1 MKNARSHPIPP
12 WLIYGVLYFLSA
24 YGGWYLTTPDEVI
37 FPFWFAA
44 GFALVGTLLHGYRV
58 LLGIWLGACGA
69 LLLHGL
75 PAMTSGIIALGE
87 VASAFIAVLMLH
99 RVGPPYKLLRA
110 TRHLI
115 YFLLFAVLIAPVA
128 SAASAV
134 SSLFFSGLN
143 DIDKL
148 LQNGLTWWLSE
159 AAGIILITPLM
170 LAWITQKGALFP
182 NRRIEGLLLTA
193 TTLLIGGLVSGEL
206 FPSTFNHYPISYL
219 PFPLLAWVAIRFRHR
234 ATTTILL
241 LIACFALWGTYSGQG
256 PFVRENWDEAVRL
269 LQIYIVIMSA
279 TTLIFRA
286 ITSERQ
292 QVMNRLTLAA
302 KVISHT
308 PDGIIVT
315 NPKGTIISAN
325 PAFFS
330 TTGFRQNEVL
340 GKPIRH
346 LTSVHHSR
354 NFFTRVW
361 EQAKKNDHWEGEI
374 WSRNRMGEIVPQWLI
389 LNAIRNNNQDVTHYL
404 GIYSDVSRQKQVQ
417 ERIHRLAYYDVLTGL
432 PNRQLF
438 TDRLN
443 QAIKYA
449 GRHTSRLALFFL
461 DLDRF
466 KNINDTLGHSIG
478 DRVLQLTSE
487 RLSECVR
494 QTDTLSRLGGD
505 EFTIIVQD
513 VNEDFDTI
521 LVAEKVIKAFRNP
534 LLVDEHEL
542 FLTPSIGISLFPDDG
557 DTSEELIKH
566 ADTAMYQAKEL
577 GGNGFQFFAADMS
590 DPIRW
595 NLTVETALR
604 RAIEQSN
611 IQVLYQPQFELRS
624 GNIVGLEALARWHHK
639 GTEET
644 PPDVFIKV
652 AEDTGLIHRLGDLIL
667 EIACKQSVQWRKEGI
682 ANLRIAVNI
691 SPLQLKQDEFS
702 NRLRRIVDTTGAT
715 PQQIE
720 LEITETTLMENAGLM
735 ENLLTQFSAQ
745 GFQIAVDDF
754 GTGYSSLS
762 YLKRL
767 SIDRIKIDQSF
778 IRDIPGDSN
787 DTAICSAI
795 ISMAHSLKLNVIAE
809 GVETDRQMDFL
820 RRERCDEIQGYL
832 FSQPV
837 SPKEVSEMIRQGY
850 WHTE

>member
-1 MKNARSHPIPP
+1 MSNAKSHSVPP
-12 WLIYGVLYFLSA
+12 WLSYGVLYFLAA
-24 YGGWYLTTPDEVI
+24 YAGWYLNTGGGVI
-37 FPFWFAA
+37 FPLWFAA
-44 GFALVGTLLHGYRV
+44 GFALAGTLIHGYSV
-58 LLGIWLGACGA
+58 LLGIWPAAFGA
-69 LLLHGL
+69 LLLYGL
-75 PAMTSGIIALGE
+75 PPLAGAMIALGA
-87 VASAFIAVLMLH
+87 VAGAFVAASLL
-99 RVGPPYKLLRA
+99 RRLSPAYKLLRA

-115 YFLLFAVLIAPVA
+115 YFLLIGGLIGPMFG
-128 SAASAV
+128 AAGAV
-134 SSLFFSGLN
+134 SGLFVTGHISFDGLLGN
-143 DIDKL
+143 WLD
-148 LQNGLTWWLSE
+148 WWLAE
-159 AAGIILITPLM
+159 AAGIVLITPLV
-170 LAWITQKGALFP
+170 LAWTTQKGAVFRH
-182 NRRIEGLLLTA
+182 RRIEGLILTA
-193 TTLLIGGLVSGEL
+193 AALLAVGLVFGEL
-206 FPSTFNHYPISYL
+206 LPGPVDNYPISYL
-219 PFPLLAWVAIRFRHR
+219 PFPLLAWAAIRFRHR
-234 ATTTILL
+234 ATTSMLL
-241 LIACFALWGTYSGQG
+241 LVACVALWGTYNGQG
-256 PFVRENWDEAVRL
+256 PFIRDEWIETLRL
-269 LQIYIVIMSA
+269 LQIYVLIITA
-279 TTLIFRA
+279 TTLVVRA

-330 TTGFRQNEVL
+330 TTGFQQHEVL
-340 GKPIRH
+340 GKPISH

-354 NFFTRVW
+354 NFFTRIW
-361 EQAKKNDHWEGEI
+361 EQAKETHHWEGEI
-374 WSRNRMGEIVPQWLI
+374 WSRNRAGEIVPQWLI
-389 LNAIRNNNQDVTHYL
+389 LNAIRNSHQDVTHYL

-417 ERIHRLAYYDVLTGL
+417 ERMHRLAYYDVLTGL

-449 GRHTSRLALFFL
+449 GRHASRLALFFL

-487 RLSECVR
+487 RLAECVR

-521 LVAEKVIKAFRNP
+521 LVAEKIVKAFRAP

-542 FLTPSIGISLFPDDG
+542 FLTPSIGISMFPDDG
-557 DTSEELIKH
+557 DTSEELTKH

-604 RAIEQSN
+604 RAIEQNSV
-611 IQVLYQPQFELRS
+611 QVLYQPQFELRS

-644 PPDVFIKV
+644 PPHVFIKV

-667 EIACKQSVQWRKEGI
+667 EIACKQSVRWRKEGI

-691 SPLQLKQDEFS
+691 SPVQLKQDEFAS
-702 NRLRRIVDTTGAT
+702 RLRRIVDMTGAL
-715 PQQIE
+715 PQHIE

-735 ENLLTQFSAQ
+735 ESLLNQLATQ

-778 IRDIPGDSN
+778 IHDIPEDSN
-787 DTAICSAI
+787 DAAICSAI
-795 ISMAHSLKLNVIAE
+795 ISMAHSLKLHVIAE